1 MKLQYKVTL
10 FIFLLLLVIGVVGAM
25 AMLQLQRQSAISQF
39 EESALT
45 LAQTLSD
52 SLQHDMLD
60 ANSRARIQDAVQR
73 IAAGN
78 NINEVVIFSNTQN
91 IYASGESS
99 EIGETRT
106 DREIA
111 RALSSGE
118 TITRTEEQYG
128 ESELCVIIP
137 IETQPECI
145 SCHGSQAKILGAIEI
160 GLDVEPLNEQ
170 IKEQTLIM
178 ALIGGLTFAAIGGA
192 LALMF
197 KSEVV
202 NPLSQLAASARR
214 IAQGDFS
221 ARAELDRKDEVGMVA
236 HTFNEM
242 AEQVEQQTRA
252 LEDSKRDLEQRV
264 QERTEQVQQMAAVRG
279 QLLERL
285 ISAQEEERKRVARE
299 LHDEAGQAL
308 SMIMLDL
315 ARTRD
320 SLPSDA
326 KEARQRL
333 SQSRSLAEQTLA
345 DLRRMIYELRPEV
358 LDQLGLVPALR
369 SYVKSRLE
377 AENMKVQL
385 HFPQLNDRLAPLV
398 EITLFRVIQEATT
411 NISRHSG
418 ASVVNIEVVM
428 KDSTVIATI
437 EDNGKG
443 FDVEAAFKA
452 PESWGLR
459 GIRERVAVIGGEL
472 NIESQIEHGTRLQV
486 RLPLDV

>member
-25 AMLQLQRQSAISQF
+25 AMLRLQRQSAISQF
-39 EESALT
+39 EQSALT
-45 LAQTLSD
+45 LAQTLHN
-52 SLQHDMLD
+52 SLQRDMMT
-60 ANSRARIQDAVQR
+60 ANRDDIQDAVLR
-73 IAAGN
+73 IASGTL
-78 NINEVVIFSNTQN
+78 INEVVILSTTQN
-91 IYASGESS
+91 IFASARSL
-99 EIGETRT
+99 EIGRRRH
-106 DREIA
+106 DQDIA
-111 RALSSGE
+111 RALISGK
-118 TITRTEEQYG
+118 TITRIDEQSG
-128 ESELCVIIP
+128 EGELYVILP
-137 IETQPECI
+137 VPNNPECHA
-145 SCHGSQAKILGAIEI
+145 CHSPDLNILGAIEI
-160 GLDVEPLNEQ
+160 GLDMAPLNEQ

-178 ALIGGLTFAAIGGA
+178 ALIGGLTFVAIGGA

-221 ARAELDRKDEVGMVA
+221 ARAEVNRKDEVGMMA
-236 HTFNEM
+236 QTFNEM
-242 AEQVEQQTRA
+242 AEQVERHARA
-252 LEDSKRDLEQRV
+252 LEDSKRELEQRV
-264 QERTEQVQQMAAVRG
+264 QERTEQVQQMAAIRG

-285 ISAQEEERKRVARE
+285 ISAQEEERRRLARE
-299 LHDEAGQAL
+299 LHDEASQAL
-308 SMIMLDL
+308 SMIMMDL

-320 SLPSDA
+320 SLPGDA

-345 DLRRMIYELRPEV
+345 DLRRMIHELRPEV

-377 AENMKVQL
+377 AEKIKVQL
-385 HFPQLNDRLAPLV
+385 QLPQLDERLAPLV
-398 EITLFRVIQEATT
+398 EITLFRVIQEAIT

-418 ASVVNIEVVM
+418 ASLVNIEVVM

-437 EDNGKG
+437 KDNGRG

-472 NIESQIEHGTRLQV
+472 SIESSSEHGTRLQV
-486 RLPLDV
+486 RLPVDV